1 MISRPIINVSYA
13 ILKILFSHQLRFQS
27 VNVWA
32 VGCYALDTSTGPCGG
47 GSGGEFIIECPV

>member
-32 VGCYALDTSTGPCGG
+32 VMLWIPQLVHVVVVAVANS
-47 GSGGEFIIECPV
+47 